1 LGYSRPCCADNAAKE
16 KFLKHNARRLRE
28 RHPHRWALR
37 SASSRLRCHCHEAGC
52 RVKPRVHRCKYVEPI
67 TTYACDVLLPT
78 GLYGP
83 LYIWLLRKGREQ
95 LVYRTLL
102 ALKIID

>member
-1 LGYSRPCCADNAAKE
+1 M
-16 KFLKHNARRLRE
+16 
-28 RHPHRWALR
+28 
-37 SASSRLRCHCHEAGC
+37 
-52 RVKPRVHRCKYVEPI
+52 EPV

>member
-1 LGYSRPCCADNAAKE
+1 MPGGSGNGILTGGRRALPCPTCDATDARLSVGLNLQTSRR
-16 KFLKHNARRLRE
+16 AR
-28 RHPHRWALR
+28 
-37 SASSRLRCHCHEAGC
+37 
-52 RVKPRVHRCKYVEPI
+52 RCKYVEPV

-102 ALKIID
+102 ALRIVD